1 MKRTILFFVVAF
13 SLFSATPSVSYGA
26 SDFLR
31 QKAQE
36 TRESGYHQR
45 EVDPNTGAY
54 LTPPS
59 QEELEAPERVEPS
72 KQNSPKQKP
81 FVFHPSFIF
90 MDLALT
96 VILYLGIPLL
106 IRKFS
111 KAIWTKRKRRI
122 IVFCNAAVVYLL
134 LSLCYFI
141 IGVPVSPNLAAAV
154 IWSWIALFILK
165 RWNPVSK

>member
-1 MKRTILFFVVAF
+1 MKRTILFFLVAF

-36 TRESGYHQR
+36 TRESGYPQR
-45 EVDPNTGAY
+45 EVDPYTGAY
-54 LTPPS
+54 LTSSSSEEVYGPEWIDPS
-59 QEELEAPERVEPS
+59 L
-72 KQNSPKQKP
+72 QKP
-81 FVFHPSFIF
+81 SEPEPFVLYPEVIILN
-90 MDLALT
+90 LALT
-96 VILYLGIPLL
+96 IILYLGIPIL

-111 KAIWTKRKRRI
+111 KSIWTKRKRRI
-122 IVFCNAAVVYLL
+122 IIFCNASVVYLL

-141 IGVPVSPNLAAAV
+141 IGVPVSPNLTAAV